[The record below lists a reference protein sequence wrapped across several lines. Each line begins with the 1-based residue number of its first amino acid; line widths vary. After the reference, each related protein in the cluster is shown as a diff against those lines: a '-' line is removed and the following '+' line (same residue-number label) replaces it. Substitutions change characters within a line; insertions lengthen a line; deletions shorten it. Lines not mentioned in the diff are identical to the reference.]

1 MFVWFSVPLLVIIII
16 VVVVVAAAP
25 ARLLLQYTTT
35 TAATTHVH
43 SKQTVYSKNK
53 KQLAFFT
60 NLKLLSSLS
69 HLDVLFCNLLWVLF
83 NMCNV
88 KNRMNVKPCLYFDIY
103 VHVDYI
109 IVNRSHVTERHCFNS
124 NLPKKMNLNMKLTIW
139 TGHGALR

>member
-1 MFVWFSVPLLVIIII
+1 MKHIRLWISLVLL
-16 VVVVVAAAP
+16 
-25 ARLLLQYTTT
+25 RMLLHVYYYNTTT

-88 KNRMNVKPCLYFDIY
+88 KNRMRVKPCLYFDIY
-103 VHVDYI
+103 VHADYI
-109 IVNRSHVTERHCFNS
+109 IVNRYHVTERYCFNS
-124 NLPKKMNLNMKLTIW
+124 IYQK
-139 TGHGALR
+139 R